1 MKKIWLNDKQPD
13 ANGDY
18 VLVIENGMGHRV
30 STFKAKTIEEVAD
43 QLADAQVNANR
54 QLSRSTKPD
63 NGRQPFQATPRE
75 LTPADRLRLSSE
87 ITDPNKVAEAVTEI
101 VTAAQGAP
109 PATVTKKFQEF
120 DQNAADEYYRQEAVA
135 FTNDYPEYYPV
146 PENQTALF
154 EALRAN
160 NYDLTRNNLAIVFA
174 QLFEAGKL
182 IPWPADDEM
191 PLEQEPPPAP
201 VPVVAAPPPAPRPR
215 SFSSGLRNTD
225 ANGSKPA
232 PRPRAPI
239 ITRAQLEAMSRAEYN
254 EKLRDPIFRR
264 AVDALA

>member
-13 ANGDY
+13 ENGNY
-18 VLVIENGMGHRV
+18 TLVIENGNGHRV
-30 STFKAKTIEEVAD
+30 STFIGTIEQITD
-43 QLADAQVNANR
+43 QLAEAQVNANR
-54 QLSRSTKPD
+54 QLSRIAKPD
-63 NGRQPFQATPRE
+63 NGRVPFQVAPRE

-135 FTNDYPEYYPV
+135 FTSDYPEYYPV
-146 PENQTALF
+146 PENQQALF
-154 EALRAN
+154 DALRAH

-174 QLFEAGKL
+174 ELFHAGKL
-182 IPWPADDEM
+182 VLWPTDDMM
-191 PLEQEPPPAP
+191 PPEEPPTPPAP
-201 VPVVAAPPPAPRPR
+201 VAPPPTPRPR
-215 SFSSGLRNTD
+215 SFSTGLRNTD
-225 ANGSKPA
+225 ANASKPA
-232 PRPRAPI
+232 PAPRKPV
-239 ITRAQLEAMSRAEYN
+239 ITRAELERMSRAEYN